1 MNDKL
6 ELLQNK
12 ARQKGFDINPPEETI
27 EEKID
32 ASMEE
37 FSRQIASA
45 QAIIKFIDFKND
57 ELLQAKQEVE
67 NATSN
72 EQQTEISTRINKISN
87 DITSRQTEMKTLIEA
102 LDKMVTDTKE
112 TETDK
117 NSTDIRIKQNLF
129 GSTTKRYQKVCLR
142 FQTLES
148 EIKTIMQTK
157 IIRSAE
163 IALGRKLEDNE
174 RIEVLN
180 EPSTVQTLYENK
192 LKGTAHVKLQNAVS
206 DLEDRHRDIK
216 NLERS
221 ILAVHNLVIEL
232 SKLVQL
238 QGEMIDNIE
247 TNIKSAKNY
256 VQSAEKNIVQ
266 AKKNMQSARKKKC
279 IILIIV
285 VIIVAIAVIIP
296 VALH

>member
-1 MNDKL
+1 M
-6 ELLQNK
+6 
-12 ARQKGFDINPPEETI
+12 A
-27 EEKID
+27 
-32 ASMEE
+32 E
-37 FSRQIASA
+37 FSSKIAEA
-45 QAIIKFIDFKND
+45 QSIIKFIDFKND
-57 ELLQAKQEVE
+57 ELLQSKQDVE

-72 EQQTEISTRINKISN
+72 EQQNEISNKINKISN
-87 DITSRQTEMKTLIEA
+87 DITSRQSQMKILIEA
-102 LDKMVTDTKE
+102 LDGMVTESKE
-112 TETDK
+112 LGNNQNTQDL
-117 NSTDIRIKQNLF
+117 RIKQNLF
-129 GSTTKRYQKVCLR
+129 GSMTKRYQKACLR
-142 FQTLES
+142 FQTIES

-174 RIEVLN
+174 RVEVLN
-180 EPSTVQTLYENK
+180 EPQTVQALYENK

-206 DLEDRHRDIK
+206 DLEDRHKDIR

-247 TNIKSAKNY
+247 QNIKAAKDY
-256 VQSAEKNIVQ
+256 VGSAEKSIVQ

-279 IILIIV
+279 CILIIV
-285 VIIVAIAVIIP
+285 VVVVAVVVIVP
-296 VALH
+296 VVATR